1 MDFLYNLLKDLIGY
15 FKFKDEDKLVE
26 FNYPEQQ
33 GFSDKSFWCN
43 AEKLDRR
50 LKEGYKIYYE
60 KDTKTRR
67 QYRFINKSNQILLLK
82 P

>member
-1 MDFLYNLLKDLIGY
+1 MDFLYNLFKDLIGY
-15 FKFKDEDKLVE
+15 FKFKDEDRMVE

-33 GFSDKSFWCN
+33 GFSEKSFWCN
-43 AEKLDRR
+43 PEKLDRR

-60 KDTKTRR
+60 KDNKLRR
-67 QYRFINKSNQILLLK
+67 KYRFINKSDQILLLK